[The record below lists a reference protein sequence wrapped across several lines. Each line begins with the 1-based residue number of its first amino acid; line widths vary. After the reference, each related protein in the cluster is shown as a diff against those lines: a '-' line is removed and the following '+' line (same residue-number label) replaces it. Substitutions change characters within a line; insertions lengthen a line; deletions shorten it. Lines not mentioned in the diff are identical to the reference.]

1 MTVQSTTFN
10 TEQMAWIRKQAAIR
24 DRKTRRRRDQW
35 IYHGIDS
42 KTHQLVALMGE
53 VGAARMMQATT
64 FPTFHAMAYD
74 FIAGGW
80 KVDAKTT
87 RMGKLQVRMGHER
100 KLHANDVMAC
110 VYVDEGRT
118 RVDFLGWIWCQ
129 EFLARAPLIEAART
143 EPAWTYERRQL
154 LQLGHWL
161 WLQRCTPSTYEPT
174 PEPPWPAGPGPR
186 KVGMVKGERQAL
198 ELFGMEVP

>member
-1 MTVQSTTFN
+1 
-10 TEQMAWIRKQAAIR
+10 MAWIRKQAAIR

-129 EFLARAPLIEAART
+129 EFLARAPCCAHRAGMDLRA
-143 EPAWTYERRQL
+143 PAVA
-154 LQLGHWL
+154 
-161 WLQRCTPSTYEPT
+161 PT
-174 PEPPWPAGPGPR
+174 RALAMAPAMYPLDLRAHPGAPVACWPGP
-186 KVGMVKGERQAL
+186 A
-198 ELFGMEVP
+198 